1 MKVLCQYGMGMG
13 DVGSCLYNDGCYD
26 LFVLNGRKFV
36 FGTLKASLF
45 MMVARFS
52 VKLHK

>member
-36 FGTLKASLF
+36 FGTLKASLSYDGC
-45 MMVARFS
+45 A
-52 VKLHK
+52 LLGETT